1 MSDDQCDAS
10 LSGKSCVTG
19 RNTAASIRARL
30 LNRAKRDALDF
41 QFVLT
46 KYALERLLYRLSIS
60 PQKDHFLLKGALLF
74 DLWFDVPLR
83 PTSDIDLLGFEIEE
97 IPYLIDRFQ
106 SVCMLEVDDGITF
119 DSRSIKASE
128 IRKDANYSGIR
139 LNLTGLIDGAR
150 CPVQIDIGYGDPVT
164 PAPESAVYPTMFED
178 MAAPQLRVYPTYT
191 VIAEKLEAIISLGM
205 ANSRMKDYFDLWV
218 ILRNTKHDPKILT
231 AALSATTHRRGTI
244 KPQNL
249 PIGLTD
255 RFGLDQQK
263 VVQWNAFV
271 NRNKLTAESLPE
283 TVKYISNTLG
293 FLFEVVKD

>member
-1 MSDDQCDAS
+1 MTE
-10 LSGKSCVTG
+10 K
-19 RNTAASIRARL
+19 NTAASIRARL

-46 KYALERLLYRLSIS
+46 KYALERFLYRLSIS

-74 DLWFDVPLR
+74 DLWFEIPFR
-83 PTSDIDLLGFEIEE
+83 PTRDIDLLGFGIAE
-97 IPYLIDRFQ
+97 IPYLIDCFQ
-106 SVCMLEVDDGITF
+106 SICTMEVDDGITF

-139 LNLTGLIDGAR
+139 LTLTGLIDGAR

-178 MAAPQLRVYPTYT
+178 MPAPRLLVYPTYT

-218 ILRNTKHDPKILT
+218 ILRNTKHDSKILT
-231 AALSATTHRRGTI
+231 AAFSATTHRRGTI
-244 KPQNL
+244 KPPNI
-249 PIGLTD
+249 PIGLTE
-255 RFGLDQQK
+255 RFGTDQQK
-263 VVQWNAFV
+263 VAQWNAFV
-271 NRNKLTAESLPE
+271 NRNKLVAESLPE
-283 TVKYISNTLG
+283 TVKYISNTLS
-293 FLFEVVKD
+293 FLFEIAKD